1 MTSITTFLKNILTLN
16 CSFSNYPKDSR
27 FFDTTYKKVIG
38 KREDLKEGKIID
50 EFVRLKSK
58 MYPIRNID
66 GKESNTTKAV
76 NIATEFKEF
85 KNILFKK
92 KIMRHKMKR
101 MQRKKHKLGTY
112 EINKISLSCFVFL

>member
-1 MTSITTFLKNILTLN
+1 MFN
-16 CSFSNYPKDSR
+16 FRNYPDDSK
-27 FFDTTYKKVIG
+27 FFDQANKKVISEM
-38 KREDLKEGKIID
+38 KDESEGKIID